1 MTSAISTSSFID
13 SLGVNTHLD
22 FAAYGYE
29 NVGTVENAIS
39 YLGLTNIRDSAQNG
53 GDAALWQQVAQATG
67 ARFDDYVGE
76 TSPSGMQTDLGFVSQ
91 LANEGILNYIEGGNE
106 EDDAYPASLGNNLGI
121 TAQFQQQVFGL
132 GQQLGLPVINM
143 SFGSGWTADNN
154 WDGNYD
160 KVGDLS
166 GSADYA
172 NAHTYANPGQLTDD
186 TINRLNGLAL
196 MAAGSRPVITTEI
209 GWDENL
215 GFSQSDVAKYVLDA
229 ALDGTKDGDVKT
241 YFYSLFND
249 ASGNFGLMNADGSAK
264 PAGQALHN
272 LTALLQDNG
281 GGASGSL
288 DYSLSTNDNTV
299 LMEKSDG
306 SYWLSVW
313 NENAGDHTA
322 TLTLGSAASS
332 ITLFDPLTGTS
343 AVQSASD
350 TGSFTFTVPDHPV
363 IVEIGGAASSA
374 GAGDPPSSPASPPPT
389 TGTTT
394 GDVPSTPTT
403 DPTTSGGTAGDASA
417 PNPVVNVPGAQD
429 VAAGSSS
436 VLNGVSISD
445 PWAANNPG
453 TMALNVIASS
463 GAVSMTDANGNAV
476 SGSGTGAIHVS
487 GTLSQLNAELATL
500 SYTSGGDN
508 ASVSVDVWDQGGV
521 EATSSIGITAGSGT
535 TSGSTDPS
543 APSTPPASTGTTSG
557 STDPSAPSTPP
568 ASTGSS
574 DPSTT
579 PPATNGITI
588 APDDGNVVQLI
599 SNTQITAS
607 SGDHMIFVGGTGDTV
622 SATGGTESIQAY
634 QGGNTIT
641 TGSGDDSIR
650 YAGSNNVIDAG
661 AGSNVLAD
669 SGSNNTIVLPDA
681 SHGSDDIYGYTMDNG
696 DTFDMRSMLAA
707 TSWNGDVSTLGDFV
721 SVGASGTSASIQV
734 DPTGAGGAG
743 YTAATLEGAGPVSL
757 GTLLAHSIT

>member
-1 MTSAISTSSFID
+1 
-13 SLGVNTHLD
+13 
-22 FAAYGYE
+22 
-29 NVGTVENAIS
+29 
-39 YLGLTNIRDSAQNG
+39 
-53 GDAALWQQVAQATG
+53 
-67 ARFDDYVGE
+67 
-76 TSPSGMQTDLGFVSQ
+76 
-91 LANEGILNYIEGGNE
+91 
-106 EDDAYPASLGNNLGI
+106 
-121 TAQFQQQVFGL
+121 
-132 GQQLGLPVINM
+132 
-143 SFGSGWTADNN
+143 
-154 WDGNYD
+154 
-160 KVGDLS
+160 
-166 GSADYA
+166 
-172 NAHTYANPGQLTDD
+172 
-186 TINRLNGLAL
+186 

-229 ALDGTKDGDVKT
+229 ALDGIKDGDVKT
-241 YFYSLFND
+241 YFYALFND
-249 ASGNFGLMNADGSAK
+249 ASGSFGLMNADGSAK

-272 LTALLQDNG
+272 LTTLLQDNG
-281 GGASGSL
+281 GNGSFAPGSL

-313 NENAGDHTA
+313 NESAGDHTA

-350 TGSFTFTVPDHPV
+350 TGTFTFTVPDHPV
-363 IVEIGGAASSA
+363 IVEIDGAASSA

-403 DPTTSGGTAGDASA
+403 DPTTSGGTAGDAST

-429 VAAGSSS
+429 VAAGSTS

-445 PWAANNPG
+445 PWAANTPG

-521 EATSSIGITAGSGT
+521 EATKSISITAGSST

-543 APSTPPASTGTTSG
+543 APSTPPDSTGN
-557 STDPSAPSTPP
+557 
-568 ASTGSS
+568 S

-579 PPATNGITI
+579 PTTTNGIVI
-588 APDDGNVVQLI
+588 APDDGDVVQLI

-622 SATGGTESIQAY
+622 SATGGTETIQAY
-634 QGGNTIT
+634 QGGNAIT

-681 SHGSDDIYGYTMDNG
+681 SHGTDDIYGYTMDNG
-696 DTFDMRSMLAA
+696 DTFDMRSMLAG

-721 SVGASGTSASIQV
+721 SVATSGTSTSIQV

-743 YTAATLEGAGPVSL
+743 YTAATLEGVGAVSL
-757 GTLLAHSIT
+757 DTLLAHSIT